1 MCQVSRKYISAAL
14 SDLGWIV
21 YFLPIDKI
29 LEISRRDNLRI
40 DILRGHLQFESGH

>member
-14 SDLGWIV
+14 SDFRSIV

-40 DILRGHLQFESGH
+40 DILRGHLQFENGH